1 MTAVYKRELRAY
13 LTSMTGYIFMAF
25 IMFLVG
31 IYFTAYNLTYGYTH
45 FGYVLSSSVFA
56 FLIVV
61 PILTMR
67 MLAEER
73 KQKTDQILI
82 TAPIKTIDIILGK
95 YLAILTIFTM
105 PVILFCLYPVLLSTF
120 GTVSFAMAY
129 TSIIGYYLL
138 GAAYLAIGMF
148 ISSLTESQ
156 VIAAVLAFGALLVS
170 YMISGLTQFISG
182 TAFASFVS
190 FTVIVIIV
198 AIIAY
203 SMTKNYVLACG
214 IALVA
219 EVILTALY
227 LLKSTLFEG
236 AIGKI
241 LGVIDLATRFENFV
255 NGIFDVTGIVY
266 YLSVIVIFIFLTVQ
280 SLQKRRWS

>member
-13 LTSMTGYIFMAF
+13 LTSMTGYIFIAF

-31 IYFTAYNLTYGYTH
+31 IYFTAYNLTYGYSH

-67 MLAEER
+67 MLAEEKR
-73 KQKTDQILI
+73 QKTDQILL
-82 TAPIKTIDIILGK
+82 TAPVKVIDIILGK
-95 YLAILTIFTM
+95 YLAILTIFTI
-105 PVILFCLYPVLLSTF
+105 PVLLFCLYPILLSAF
-120 GTVSFAMAY
+120 GTVAFPMAY

-138 GAAYLAIGMF
+138 GAAYLAVGMF

-170 YMISGLTQFISG
+170 YMITGLTQFISS
-182 TAFASFVS
+182 TAFASFVG
-190 FTVIVIIV
+190 FTVIIIIV
-198 AIIAY
+198 AIIAF
-203 SMTKNYVLACG
+203 SMTKNYMLASS
-214 IALVA
+214 IAVVAEALV
-219 EVILTALY
+219 TALY
-227 LLKSTLFEG
+227 LFKSTIFEG

-241 LGVIDLATRFENFV
+241 LGVIDLASRYENFV

-266 YLSVIVIFIFLTVQ
+266 YLSIVAIFIFLTVQ

>member
-13 LTSMTGYIFMAF
+13 LTSMTGYIFIAF

-31 IYFTAYNLTYGYTH
+31 IYFTAYNLTYGYSH

-67 MLAEER
+67 MLAEEKR
-73 KQKTDQILI
+73 QKTDQILL
-82 TAPIKTIDIILGK
+82 TAPVKVIDIILGK
-95 YLAILTIFTM
+95 YLAILTIFTI
-105 PVILFCLYPVLLSTF
+105 PILLFCLYPILLSAF
-120 GTVSFAMAY
+120 GTVAFPMAY

-138 GAAYLAIGMF
+138 GAAYLAVGMF

-170 YMISGLTQFISG
+170 YMITGLTQFISS
-182 TAFASFVS
+182 TAFASFVG
-190 FTVIVIIV
+190 FTVIIIIV
-198 AIIAY
+198 AIIAF
-203 SMTKNYVLACG
+203 SMTKNYMLASS
-214 IALVA
+214 IAVVAEALV
-219 EVILTALY
+219 TALY
-227 LLKSTLFEG
+227 LFKSTIFEG

-241 LGVIDLATRFENFV
+241 LGVIDLASRYENFV

-266 YLSVIVIFIFLTVQ
+266 YLSIVAIFIFLTVQ

>member
-13 LTSMTGYIFMAF
+13 LTSMTGYIFIAF

-31 IYFTAYNLTYGYTH
+31 IYFTAYNLTYGYSH

-67 MLAEER
+67 MLAEEKR
-73 KQKTDQILI
+73 QKTDQILL
-82 TAPIKTIDIILGK
+82 TAPVKVIDIILGK
-95 YLAILTIFTM
+95 YLAILTIFTI
-105 PVILFCLYPVLLSTF
+105 PILLFCLYPILLSAF
-120 GTVSFAMAY
+120 GTVAFPMAY

-138 GAAYLAIGMF
+138 GAAYLAVGMF

-156 VIAAVLAFGALLVS
+156 VIAAVLAFGTLLVS
-170 YMISGLTQFISG
+170 YMITGLTQFISS
-182 TAFASFVS
+182 TAFASFVG
-190 FTVIVIIV
+190 FTVIIIIV
-198 AIIAY
+198 AIIAF
-203 SMTKNYVLACG
+203 SMTNNYMLASS
-214 IALVA
+214 IAVVAEALV
-219 EVILTALY
+219 TALY
-227 LLKSTLFEG
+227 LFKSTIFEG

-241 LGVIDLATRFENFV
+241 LGVIDLASRYENFV

-266 YLSVIVIFIFLTVQ
+266 YLSIVAIFIFLTVQ

>member
-31 IYFTAYNLTYGYTH
+31 IYFTAYNLTYGYSH
-45 FGYVLSSSVFA
+45 FGYVLSSSIFA

-67 MLAEER
+67 LLAEEKR
-73 KQKTDQILI
+73 QKTDQILL
-82 TAPIKTIDIILGK
+82 TAPVKVMDIILGK
-95 YLAILTIFTM
+95 YFAILTIFTI
-105 PVILFCLYPVLLSTF
+105 PVILFCFYPLLLSTF
-120 GTVSFAMAY
+120 GTVAFPMAY
-129 TSIIGYYLL
+129 TTIFGYYLL

-156 VIAAVLAFGALLVS
+156 VIAAVLAFGTLLVS
-170 YMISGLTQFISG
+170 YMITGLTQFISA
-182 TAFASFVS
+182 TAFASFLG
-190 FTVIVIIV
+190 FTA
-198 AIIAY
+198 AIIIIAIISYNMTNNYMLAGGMAVVLEGIITAAY
-203 SMTKNYVLACG
+203 
-214 IALVA
+214 
-219 EVILTALY
+219 LY
-227 LLKSTLFEG
+227 QSTLFEG
-236 AIGKI
+236 AIAKI
-241 LGVIDLATRFENFV
+241 LNVIDLASRFENFV

-280 SLQKRRWS
+280 SVQKRRWS